1 MKRCH
6 SQLTIPRGRKPV
18 VQRCIVTVL
27 PILAVITAHD
37 SAAAAECANSNALG
51 VSRVVELDTFKGPK
65 YGLQQYKQHDFLK
78 HKEVVLTFDD
88 GPTNIYTIPILKAL
102 SDHCT
107 KATFF
112 MVGEM
117 ARANPA
123 LVRKVAALGH
133 TVGTHTW
140 SHQNLGRR
148 SKKRSIKEI
157 ELAISVI
164 SKALGRPAAPF
175 FRFPY
180 LSDPKRMITHL
191 QNRNIGIFSI
201 DVDSKDYLT
210 RSGTRVTNK
219 IMRDLKRDGKGIIL
233 FHDIQKSTARAI
245 PGLLKKLKAKGYKVV
260 HIKPKDKGVTDAN
273 FDLTAARM
281 LDRKSGR
288 KGARRRSSEKNG
300 RSVARRSNARRRGAK
315 RPVAIARAKP
325 RHRRARA
332 GGNRKSTK
340 LRKKTNWAESFF
352 QGG

>member
-6 SQLTIPRGRKPV
+6 SCSNAKRARHSFASL
-18 VQRCIVTVL
+18 C
-27 PILAVITAHD
+27 AITAL
-37 SAAAAECANSNALG
+37 SGLAISITNASAAAAAECANPNALG
-51 VSRVVELDTFKGPK
+51 VSRVVALDTSKGPK

-78 HKEVVLTFDD
+78 PKEVVLTFDD

-102 SDHCT
+102 KAHCT

-180 LSDPKRMITHL
+180 LSDPKRMIKHL
-191 QNRNIGIFSI
+191 QGRNIGIFSI

-260 HIKPKDKGVTDAN
+260 HIKPKDKGVTDAD

-281 LDRKSGR
+281 FERKTGGKR
-288 KGARRRSSEKNG
+288 ARSSGSEKAG
-300 RSVARRSNARRRGAK
+300 RRVARRRGAK
-315 RPVAIARAKP
+315 RPAVIARAKP
-325 RHRRARA
+325 RHRRAKTRN
-332 GGNRKSTK
+332 NRKTTK
-340 LRKKTNWAESFF
+340 LRKKSNWAESFF